1 MEAEYGELIEQ
12 GKSTCSQIELH
23 ISSNPEYLRV
33 VRHAV
38 RQVGLVVGFAEKT
51 REMIALAVE
60 EALTNVIRHS
70 YGGPC
75 DEQIVIKLNRIDDD
89 PEGRV
94 ALEIIVRDFGRKVDP
109 ETIEGRD
116 LDHFRPGGLGVHLI
130 KSVMDEVEYRSAQGQ
145 GMVLQ
150 MKKYLVDES
159 GNMEKTHDR

>member
-1 MEAEYGELIEQ
+1 MGLKAMEAKYDELIEQ
-12 GKSTCSQIELH
+12 GCATCSEIELR

-33 VRHAV
+33 VRQAV
-38 RQVGLVVGFAEKT
+38 RQVALVVGFAEKT

-75 DEQIVIKLNRIDDD
+75 DEHIVIKLARRIDND

-94 ALEIIVRDFGRKVDP
+94 ALEVTVRDFGRKVDP

-116 LDHFRPGGLGVHLI
+116 LDHIRPGGLGVHLI
-130 KSVMDEVEYRSAQGQ
+130 KSAMDEVEYRIAEGK

-150 MKKYLVDES
+150 MKKFL
-159 GNMEKTHDR
+159 T

>member
-1 MEAEYGELIEQ
+1 METKVGELIEQ
-12 GKSTCSQIELH
+12 GHSTRSQIELH

-38 RQVGLVVGFAEKT
+38 RQVGLVVGFAEKA

-60 EALTNVIRHS
+60 EALTNVIRHG

-75 DEQIVIKLNRIDDD
+75 DEQIIIKLNRIDDD

-94 ALEIIVRDFGRKVDP
+94 ALEITVRDFGRKVDP
-109 ETIEGRD
+109 ETIEGRN
-116 LDHFRPGGLGVHLI
+116 LDHLRPGGLGVQLI
-130 KSVMDEVEYRSAQGQ
+130 NSVMDEVEYRSVQGQ

-150 MKKYLVDES
+150 MKKYLGDEF
-159 GNMEKTHDR
+159 GNMVKKS